1 MRTTLIA
8 GRTTNCQ
15 TPGTPIP
22 MAATPSP
29 SRHRLRRWLIAIAVL
44 VVLSTCYAIA
54 LHRIALRIGGDI
66 QDSLRT
72 APVLDDHTPRLN

>member
-1 MRTTLIA
+1 V
-8 GRTTNCQ
+8 
-15 TPGTPIP
+15 
-22 MAATPSP
+22 
-29 SRHRLRRWLIAIAVL
+29 RRWLIAIAVL
-44 VVLSTCYAIA
+44 LVLSACYAIA

>member
-1 MRTTLIA
+1 LQQDNRNS
-8 GRTTNCQ
+8 R

-29 SRHRLRRWLIAIAVL
+29 SAPRHRLRRWLIAITVL
-44 VVLSTCYAIA
+44 LLLSACYAIA

>member
-1 MRTTLIA
+1 
-8 GRTTNCQ
+8 
-15 TPGTPIP
+15 
-22 MAATPSP
+22 MAANPSSSAP
-29 SRHRLRRWLIAIAVL
+29 RHRLRRWLIAITVL
-44 VVLSTCYAIA
+44 LVLSACYAIA

>member
-1 MRTTLIA
+1 M
-8 GRTTNCQ
+8 
-15 TPGTPIP
+15 PGTPIP
-22 MAATPSP
+22 MAAIHSP
-29 SRHRLRRWLIAIAVL
+29 PRRRLRRWLIAI
-44 VVLSTCYAIA
+44 VVLLLLSACYAIA